1 MTIPHLE
8 YNRSLLGKPIPA
20 GTFTVSKEGILA
32 FCLAVGESNPLYTDE
47 DFARR
52 QGHPAL
58 VAPPTYPNL
67 FIRHLGRPEVISA
80 PLRQRMH
87 AGQAVEPIRPI
98 YAGDTLTATTRL
110 KDVYTKTG
118 RTGTM
123 AFIVWETTFTN
134 QRGEGVARVRESFM
148 ARLKG
153 E

>member
-1 MTIPHLE
+1 MTTPQLD

-20 GTFTVSKEGILA
+20 GTFPITKEGILA
-32 FCLAVGESNPLYTDE
+32 FCQAVGETNPLYTDE
-47 DFARR
+47 EFARR
-52 QGHPAL
+52 HGHPAL

-67 FIRHLGRPEVISA
+67 FIRHLGRPEVITV

-87 AGQAVEPIRPI
+87 AGQAVEPLRPI

-134 QRGEGVARVRESFM
+134 QKGEEVARVRESFM
-148 ARLKG
+148 ARL
-153 E
+153 